1 MKLAGPVTDHVHWSI
16 TLGVNLDPCTRPHGE
31 PGAGAATLKRL
42 VEELD
47 AEIAACQ
54 ATIERDQRW
63 ERRVATR
70 YDVVDAK
77 DNFSSGAVHEGVED
91 YTAGVMAV
99 HLSADALDKGGLNRF
114 SLAELR
120 AALEKLGRPAD
131 GDKPTLF
138 RGRVEADADECAA
151 AHISEGLPILGRGCP
166 Y

>member
-1 MKLAGPVTDHVHWSI
+1 MRSQAAGD
-16 TLGVNLDPCTRPHGE
+16 
-31 PGAGAATLKRL
+31 GAATLKRL
-42 VEELD
+42 VEEVD

-114 SLAELR
+114 SIAELR
-120 AALEKLGRPAD
+120 AALEKAGGRRQADALPALARGARRVGAGAAKAAD
-131 GDKPTLF
+131 RGARSGLVGA
-138 RGRVEADADECAA
+138 RGRR
-151 AHISEGLPILGRGCP
+151 GGGGRA
-166 Y
+166 

>member
-1 MKLAGPVTDHVHWSI
+1 MRSQAAGD
-16 TLGVNLDPCTRPHGE
+16 
-31 PGAGAATLKRL
+31 GAATLKRL
-42 VEELD
+42 VEEVD

-63 ERRVATR
+63 EKRVATR

-138 RGRVEADADECAA
+138 RRLREALAA
-151 AHISEGLPILGRGCP
+151 SAQAQPRQQTVVHEVASWALVGAEAAEAELEALLARRRELLGEA
-166 Y
+166 